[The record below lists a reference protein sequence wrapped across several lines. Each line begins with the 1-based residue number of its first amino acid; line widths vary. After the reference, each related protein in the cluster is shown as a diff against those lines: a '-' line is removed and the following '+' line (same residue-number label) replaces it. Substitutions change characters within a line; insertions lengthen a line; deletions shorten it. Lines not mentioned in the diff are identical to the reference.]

1 MHEELYQFIIKETEY
16 IHSQKASSIEFRLG
30 RLSEL
35 ERMVRVLVKGQDYF
49 TLLEIIGSLSDEILF
64 ES

>member
-1 MHEELYQFIIKETEY
+1 MNEELYQFIIKETEY
-16 IHSQKASSIEFRLG
+16 IHSQTSSSIEIRLG

-35 ERMVRVLVKGQDYF
+35 ERMVRVLVKGQNYF
-49 TLLEIIGSLSDEILF
+49 TLLELIGSLSDEILF